1 MKAWQCSVCKYIH
14 KGESPPAKCPVCGVD
29 ASKFVEINLDSIP
42 EKTPKREKPVNRPGS
57 GASEKEEAVK
67 RPELDASQQKE
78 NVKKVPEIKETG
90 LEKINSLLIR
100 HHAHP
105 VLVHTPNGILP
116 LAVILF
122 LWAWIFDYDFLARVA
137 FINLIFVVITL
148 PLVLLTG
155 ILEWKKKYNGAMTNI
170 FKLKILAAAITS
182 ASCAI
187 SLVWFLLDPK
197 VLSSP
202 QALIFIFIN
211 IIMLICA
218 GIAGYIGGKLVFKD

>member
-14 KGESPPAKCPVCGVD
+14 KGDTPPEKCPICGVD
-29 ASKFVEINLDSIP
+29 ASKFVEIDLASIP
-42 EKTPKREKPVNRPGS
+42 ENTPPKKKPLKR
-57 GASEKEEAVK
+57 SEPNAPKKEEAVK
-67 RPELDASQQKE
+67 KPEPDTPQKKE
-78 NVKKVPEIKETG
+78 VEKKVPKIKETG

-116 LAVILF
+116 IAVILF
-122 LWAWIFDYDFLARVA
+122 LLGWIFDYDLLARVA
-137 FINLIFVVITL
+137 FINLIFVVLAL

-155 ILEWKKKYNGAMTNI
+155 ILEWKKKYNGAMTTI
-170 FKLKILAAAITS
+170 FKFKILAAAVTS
-182 ASCAI
+182 ASCVI
-187 SLVWFLLDPK
+187 SLVWFWLDTE

-211 IIMLICA
+211 LIMLISA